1 MTSEFSNICQ
11 ENNHEH
17 KNTHL
22 ENSKILFDIFILD
35 KKHNIKIKENALLG
49 KGTYG
54 KVYYIWNI
62 DGIQCVIKIIKNCNN
77 DNSDSDNEYKSEIH
91 FYKKYESSSFNKKSL
106 PKLIDYGK
114 AQNSIDSKIYDYI
127 VLEYVGILSFNKIL
141 QNLIHMDDDERLLIK
156 IIYQCI
162 YIHLTSFHM
171 SKMVFRD
178 VTPSNIV
185 VSDKIT
191 SFFMQKYF
199 VFSNLIPY
207 NMAKIVFKEMT
218 IAEIIDDY
226 KNKKYDEIVR
236 FVDAGMFCDLDKLN
250 NMEKYDKNDE
260 LFSGNF
266 TDFSE
271 LDGMFSSTL
280 RYVSPFCM
288 LNLSSII
295 QNYDDSELLIFSKII
310 VEIAL
315 KLADIWS
322 LNIMFLIH
330 FYDITNPR
338 ENYEKIV
345 LQKLKINRYNLSKFL
360 PEDIFHNMPFKTSQ
374 NKLFIVRELFPY
386 TNPNYL
392 NNHQYLD
399 LHNIVVNSLNNI
411 IDLVNNIISMSKI
424 NKFQYILNG
433 DKAIIPIVYNMISEC
448 EKNIKDN
455 ICGFIENYSK

>member
-1 MTSEFSNICQ
+1 
-11 ENNHEH
+11 
-17 KNTHL
+17 
-22 ENSKILFDIFILD
+22 
-35 KKHNIKIKENALLG
+35 
-49 KGTYG
+49 
-54 KVYYIWNI
+54 
-62 DGIQCVIKIIKNCNN
+62 
-77 DNSDSDNEYKSEIH
+77 
-91 FYKKYESSSFNKKSL
+91 
-106 PKLIDYGK
+106 
-114 AQNSIDSKIYDYI
+114 
-127 VLEYVGILSFNKIL
+127 
-141 QNLIHMDDDERLLIK
+141 
-156 IIYQCI
+156 
-162 YIHLTSFHM
+162 M
-171 SKMVFRD
+171 SKMVYRD

-207 NMAKIVFKEMT
+207 NMTKIVFKEVT
-218 IAEIIDDY
+218 ITEIIDDY

-266 TDFSE
+266 TDFSG

-295 QNYDDSELLIFSKII
+295 QNYDDSELIIFSKII
-310 VEIAL
+310 IEMAL

-330 FYDITNPR
+330 FYDIANPQ

-345 LQKLKINRYNLSKFL
+345 LHKLKINRHNRSKFL
-360 PEDIFHNMPFKTSQ
+360 PEDKFHNMPFKTSQ

-424 NKFQYILNG
+424 NKFQYILN
-433 DKAIIPIVYNMISEC
+433 DDNNIIHIVYNMFSEC
-448 EKNIKDN
+448 EKIIKEN
-455 ICGFIENYSK
+455 ICEFIENYSK